1 MGFKTNHFNEFISFK
16 DWLTNFEDIE
26 NTKENYLKLEKV
38 GIPLESISEETK
50 IIRNFNFGGF
60 NEILNNGKYY
70 LCLGNEDWLED
81 DNKKIENELYNWCC
95 GELFNWNNKLSDHIE
110 ITRKVMEHC
119 EKDKS
124 YLWEIV
130 NEYIEL
136 LEDSELGLKGIK
148 ETLEEREEYKSNS
161 GCELEDVSDEFYNE
175 KGELKQ

>member
-16 DWLTNFEDIE
+16 DWVTNFEDIE
-26 NTKENYLKLEKV
+26 NTKENYPRIEKV

-60 NEILNNGKYY
+60 YEILNNGKYY

-130 NEYIEL
+130 NEYIESF
-136 LEDSELGLKGIK
+136 ENINTFSQYTFNNSSDWVGDGTGVTI
-148 ETLEEREEYKSNS
+148 EEIESTPYIFN
-161 GCELEDVSDEFYNE
+161 LDP
-175 KGELKQ
+175 

>member
-16 DWLTNFEDIE
+16 DWVTNFEDIE
-26 NTKENYLKLEKV
+26 NTKENFSKLEKV

-60 NEILNNGKYY
+60 YEILNSGKYY

-81 DNKKIENELYNWCC
+81 DNKKIENELYNWGC
-95 GELFNWNNKLSDHIE
+95 GELFNWNNKLNDHIE

-124 YLWEIV
+124 YLWA
-130 NEYIEL
+130 
-136 LEDSELGLKGIK
+136 DRDW
-148 ETLEEREEYKSNS
+148 ETTLII
-161 GCELEDVSDEFYNE
+161 
-175 KGELKQ
+175 